1 MAENNGNIQWHLSWG
16 GQTYGPFDL
25 ETIRG
30 KAASG
35 ELDLKLSHAWRP
47 GYEGWK
53 PCLEVGELAALQ
65 SLVAPPPP
73 PPVSPPPPP
82 GIGKVLSTGTVGGGD
97 EEQKAEAGAGRDPE
111 PFPAAGQEDRWTKGL
126 EPSWAIPL
134 TFDYG
139 HISGF
144 SEGVAI
150 VEDCGKYGIIDGKG
164 EWVVRPTFDEARN
177 FSEGLARVK
186 LGGKLGYIDGKGS
199 WIVRPTF
206 EEAWHFY
213 GGLAAVKLDGKW
225 GFIDRKGEWVVRPT
239 FDKAGSFFEGLGAV
253 ELDGKWGFIDR
264 KGQWVVRPAFGNAG
278 YFSEGLAPVK
288 LDGKLGYIKRK
299 GEWVIPPAFDGVVSF
314 SEGLARVKLD
324 GKYGFIDRNGQWVVR
339 PTFDETESF
348 SEGLLPVS
356 LAGQWGVLNL
366 SELVPVN
373 GQIQEDAHPVDVLEA
388 ALKQYG
394 TKSGFHLAENLEG
407 WISRRVRRAFG
418 LESDRVL
425 FAFAGDPEEPF
436 DSGIIFTDTYA
447 CTRGPKGDTRME
459 YAEWS
464 KGKMDQVRSMVART
478 VEDPEGRFRDGEF
491 WRLLQALLESSPG

>member
-150 VEDCGKYGIIDGKG
+150 VEDCGKYGIIDG
-164 EWVVRPTFDEARN
+164 
-177 FSEGLARVK
+177 
-186 LGGKLGYIDGKGS
+186 
-199 WIVRPTF
+199 
-206 EEAWHFY
+206 
-213 GGLAAVKLDGKW
+213 
-225 GFIDRKGEWVVRPT
+225 KGEWVVRPT